1 MPQDSNVVVLSE
13 GEARTHTNEIKKQL
27 QRHAETGERVLGLLR
42 EADEHEAWK
51 ALGYQSM
58 ARYIAE
64 EFGYSRSNAYNI
76 IDQYESAKR
85 ITVAPLSS
93 AGQLPTQREATRDRQ
108 DEAIREDVSSQI
120 KGAPLLNKRRGRQGP
135 RGLIGVLDT
144 FERSIENVNA
154 SFEEAGDDALSY
166 LDHDQRR
173 AFERTITH
181 LFEFSTEWAE
191 RLAQPVTQRE
201 VDEWAGA

>member
-1 MPQDSNVVVLSE
+1 MYE
-13 GEARTHTNEIKKQL
+13 GLDWLTNEIKKQL
-27 QRHAETGERVLGLLR
+27 QRHAETGERVLALLR

-85 ITVAPLSS
+85 IGAADKVSS
-93 AGQLPTQREATRDRQ
+93 TGQLPTQREAIQERQ
-108 DEAIREDVSSQI
+108 DVTIREEI
-120 KGAPLLNKRRGRQGP
+120 KGAPRLGKRSRQGP

-154 SFEEAGDDALSY
+154 AFEDAGDDALAYMSF
-166 LDHDQRR
+166 DERR
-173 AFERTITH
+173 SFERTITH

-191 RLAQPVTQRE
+191 RLAQPVTPRE
-201 VDEWAGA
+201 VDEWATAET